1 MCDPP
6 YRTALTRHLYRNA
19 LFARISL
26 PHRFVAVLTVDILR
40 LREVA
45 LGLALVGGAAAQGQG
60 LAPPLH
66 SQAGLLAGLG
76 SSSVA
81 SAVEV
86 GNNRND
92 TPTHSANAL

>member
-1 MCDPP
+1 M
-6 YRTALTRHLYRNA
+6 
-19 LFARISL
+19 
-26 PHRFVAVLTVDILR
+26 DILR

-45 LGLALVGGAAAQGQG
+45 LGLALVGGPAGAQGQG

-86 GNNRND
+86 NE
-92 TPTHSANAL
+92 